1 MPKVLKLIAGIVL
14 LYVVLMGGSGF
25 AIKALISSSIG
36 EQVRAKAQASLPV
49 EVSIDGG
56 EFDIAQWFLFR
67 PAITFENLRVG
78 NPEGFSS
85 EHLLRAS
92 SLGLRANLTA
102 LFSDSIEIGLFE
114 LIEPDL
120 RIETRPGGKT
130 NIDALMD
137 AVAGQSTE
145 APSELASD
153 GPALTV
159 QSLRIADGS
168 IHYVGPEGS
177 SDDLYV
183 HNVNIEVDDFQP
195 DSAFDLRVAADI
207 FAESAINIVLDGRTG
222 PFSAKSSPAT
232 GKLSIDAYPG
242 RLPRDRR
249 ESYLGDFLADPGS
262 ASHAAINVDL
272 EGDLLGTLV
281 GTGTLNIADT
291 QLGKPEVG
299 QLPLRGEAAVMLT
312 LVNPLGNPSYYLMM
326 PEAEFELGAGKWM
339 GGVEVQQDGG
349 GLHGKS
355 RGAIAGVQVNEMLG
369 AFTDTK
375 DVLFG
380 LLELRRYDLEF
391 RGSSAEEIQR
401 SLTGSGRL
409 ELSDDRMALFDV
421 VKTVE
426 QHFNKIL
433 KGEQAAGGFTSF
445 VRFGTDFAV
454 ANETVTTPNLLLEN
468 DAVRVGGG
476 GSFNFANK
484 LDYNLSSLITGAIAK
499 TLGGRANADGIAQLA
514 VPLRVK
520 GDFSSPLVTP
530 DFKAI
535 AKQQAVK
542 QATSLLDGLFNKN
555 KDEAGEEGEGAPK
568 EEENR
573 LPFDLKGLLGN

>member
-1 MPKVLKLIAGIVL
+1 MPKVLKLVAGLIVL
-14 LYVVLMGGSGF
+14 YIVVMGGSGLV
-25 AIKALISSSIG
+25 IKMLISSSIG
-36 EQVRAKAQASLPV
+36 EQVRAEAQASLPV

-67 PAITFENLRVG
+67 PSISFENLQVS

-85 EHLLRAS
+85 EHLLSAS
-92 SLGLRANLTA
+92 RISLRANLTA
-102 LFSDSIEIGLFE
+102 LFDDSIEIGLFE

-120 RIETRPGGKT
+120 RIETHPGGKT

-137 AVAGQSTE
+137 GVATKSPEAAPEPTTE
-145 APSELASD
+145 
-153 GPALTV
+153 GPALTI
-159 QSLRIADGS
+159 QSLRIAAGS
-168 IHYVGPEGS
+168 IHYVAPEGS
-177 SDDLYV
+177 ADDLFV
-183 HNVNIEVDDFQP
+183 HNVIIEVDDFQP

-207 FAESAINIVLDGRTG
+207 FEESAISIVLDGRTG
-222 PFSAKSSPAT
+222 PFTAKSSPAT
-232 GKLSIDAYPG
+232 GNLMIDAYPG

-262 ASHAAINVDL
+262 ASHVAINVDL

-299 QLPLRGEAAVMLT
+299 QLPLRGEAPVMLT

-326 PEAEFELGAGKWM
+326 PEAEFELGAGKWS

-355 RGAIAGVQVNEMLG
+355 RGAIEGVQVNEMLG
-369 AFTDTK
+369 AFTDSK

-391 RGSSAEEIQR
+391 SGSSAEEIQR
-401 SLTGSGRL
+401 SLKGSGRL
-409 ELSDDRMALFDV
+409 ELSDGRMALFDI

-426 QHFNKIL
+426 QKFNKIL
-433 KGEQAAGGFTSF
+433 KGEQAASGYTSF
-445 VRFGTDFAV
+445 VHFGTDFTV
-454 ANETVTTPNLLLEN
+454 ADETVTTPNLLLEN
-468 DAVRVGGG
+468 DATRVGGG

-484 LDYNLSSLITGAIAK
+484 LDYNLSSLITGVIAK
-499 TLGGRANADGIAQLA
+499 TLGGKANADGIAQLA

-520 GDFSSPLVTP
+520 GDFGSPLVIP
-530 DFKAI
+530 DFKAL

-555 KDEAGEEGEGAPK
+555 KGEPGEEGEEAPA
-568 EEENR
+568 EEKKG
-573 LPFDLKGLLGN
+573 LGFDLKGLLGN

>member
-1 MPKVLKLIAGIVL
+1 MPKPLKLIVGLIVAYL
-14 LYVVLMGGSGF
+14 VVMGGSGL

-36 EQVRAKAQASLPV
+36 EQVRSNAQASLPV

-85 EHLLRAS
+85 EHLLRAA
-92 SLGLRANLTA
+92 SLSLRANLTA

-120 RIETRPGGKT
+120 RIETHPGGKT

-137 AVAGQSTE
+137 AVA
-145 APSELASD
+145 SESSESPAEPASG

-159 QSLRIADGS
+159 QSLRIANGS
-168 IHYVGPEGS
+168 IHYIAPEGS
-177 SDDLYV
+177 ADELYV
-183 HNVNIEVDDFQP
+183 HNVNIEVDDFHP

-222 PFSAKSSPAT
+222 PFNAKSSPAT
-232 GKLSIDAYPG
+232 GKLTIDAYPG

-262 ASHAAINVDL
+262 DSHAAINVDL

-281 GTGTLNIADT
+281 GTGTLNISDT

-299 QLPLRGEAAVMLT
+299 QLPLRGEAPVMLT

-326 PEAEFELGAGKWM
+326 PEAEFQLGAGTWT

-355 RGAIAGVQVNEMLG
+355 RGAIEGVQVNEMLG
-369 AFTDTK
+369 AFTDSK

-380 LLELRRYDLEF
+380 LLELKRYDLEF

-401 SLTGSGRL
+401 SLKGSGSL
-409 ELSDDRMALFDV
+409 ELSDGRLAIFDV

-426 QHFNKIL
+426 QHFNKVL
-433 KGEQAAGGFTSF
+433 KGEQAASGYTSF
-445 VRFGTDFAV
+445 VRFATDFTV

-468 DAVRVGGG
+468 DATRLGGG

-520 GDFSSPLVTP
+520 GDFSSPLVVP
-530 DFKAI
+530 DFKAL

-555 KDEAGEEGEGAPK
+555 KDEAGEDGEEAPEDQK
-568 EEENR
+568 KG
-573 LPFDLKGLLGN
+573 LGFDLKGLLGN